1 MGNNVYAYK
10 EKDLLYEAMYQK
22 KRLMNF
28 ISDLG
33 YFGGV
38 TYMEEANWKHL
49 YRLIDDQLVIEA
61 RS

>member
-49 YRLIDDQLVIEA
+49 
-61 RS
+61 